1 MAFKENLKNARLR
14 AGMTLDE
21 VAKAVGTTRQ
31 TVQKYES
38 GVIPNVPSDKI
49 EKMADVLDTTPAA
62 LMGWDVDSMNLP
74 DNIVPITTMR
84 IPILGD
90 IACGVPAY
98 AQEDFECYAEV
109 GTNVRCDFALR
120 ARGDSMIGAGIKDGY
135 LVFIRRQPDVLDGEI
150 AAVIIDDEATLK
162 RVRHLQGGA
171 VLLLAEN
178 PKYEPILLGGEGET
192 RYINIIGKAVAFQ
205 GDIA

>member
-109 GTNVRCDFALR
+109 GTSVRCDFALR
-120 ARGDSMIGAGIKDGY
+120 ARGDSIVEVDGSSPFNPTKKPLRNQGFFHCLESGGRIRNGKWGQKWGQGAHRAFDATKKD
-135 LVFIRRQPDVLDGEI
+135 RR
-150 AAVIIDDEATLK
+150 
-162 RVRHLQGGA
+162 
-171 VLLLAEN
+171 
-178 PKYEPILLGGEGET
+178 
-192 RYINIIGKAVAFQ
+192 GKSPQ
-205 GDIA
+205 RS